1 MKFQIHKPLSVPVVL
16 LVCVLLLNWLLIAV
30 DFHEIQS
37 ERVVSVKVI
46 NGLTGQTMT
55 LESSVEI
62 NSLISEC
69 NKVTPLLW
77 FGPRCAGYS
86 HYLRF
91 YDATGKEVASF
102 TVIDTGTVSMGQF
115 TLVADCTG
123 ILQYLQTLE
132 QK

>member
-30 DFHEIQS
+30 DFRDIPS
-37 ERVVSVKVI
+37 EDVASIKVI
-46 NGLTGQTMT
+46 NGRSGQTMT
-55 LESSVEI
+55 LEASEDVHA
-62 NSLISEC
+62 LIAQC
-69 NKVTPLLW
+69 NTVTPLLW

-91 YDATGKEVASF
+91 YDAAGKEVASF
-102 TVIDTGTVSMGQF
+102 TVIDSGTVSMGQF

-123 ILQYLQTLE
+123 ILQYLQALE